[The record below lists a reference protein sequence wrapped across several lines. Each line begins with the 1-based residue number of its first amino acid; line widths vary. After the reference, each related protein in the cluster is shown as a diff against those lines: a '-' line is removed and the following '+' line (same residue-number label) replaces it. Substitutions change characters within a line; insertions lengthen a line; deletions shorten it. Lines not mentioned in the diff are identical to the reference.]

1 MKYFYLLFLLTAFNA
16 ISQDHLLTAEERAYF
31 FHIVRK
37 SPILENNLG
46 RFIEYRGP
54 EILLRSGQV
63 NYDSTEQVIIN
74 QPEMLLIRTDEIAKS
89 PKGLLA
95 EAANKMA
102 IYELN
107 KALRAH
113 SKKEDDDGDIDV
125 ARYEEFE
132 SILLPHMPPNAFKQK
147 GNEYK
152 LHPKI
157 DNVFNPNLSL
167 DDKKNFLDS
176 YRFLD
181 QADALQIIQAI
192 GFATNQYVE
201 KRTYEIYRALGGIA
215 EEFDNYLIA
224 AGDGSNTSGLLE
236 EREKDE
242 KGRWNK
248 GLPKAV
254 GLFPYQVSI
263 VESLNDKGKATK
275 KIEPARVATY
285 HSLTVGNNRQTN
297 LHFDVWGYNDKKQT
311 TVVVEKDGKCYRL
324 FGAGDTRFLSPD
336 SAFSEGATYQ
346 SIINDL
352 QFNKIAKL
360 DDMIY
365 GRRGFDYWIEYNE
378 KKKDD
383 TEMRI
388 EKAEKK
394 YSDYGYT
401 SITTD
406 RRPSRAVRKDKKK
419 STTLKDY
426 QPTTRSQ
433 KDERAKTQ
441 SEIVHLYGL
450 FEGYKS
456 KIKELKADKSKA
468 LELMGLY
475 QLRLEEYKRNF
486 GLYPVPYKEKDGLYT
501 FEDSTTF
508 DVFTQEFTFPASLDT
523 IPFEVRLLAIPVSS
537 LSDEAD
543 EVMLHINKME
553 AEVKYDARIQLELVD
568 VFESDAYL
576 LKQSLFGPKDSLA
589 LRLFFEGLLNKKV
602 DFEIIARGE
611 GIGKR
616 EGARIVKNS
625 APEELKTYPGNT
637 DAERKAAKMD
647 STFRDLRRTEMY
659 ITLNRG
665 VTLEVNSYTDPVHS
679 NVKVDNPDMMEQFT
693 KLGLTENEI
702 LSVMRTYSV
711 LVKMK
716 EEINYLAG
724 IYMTRPEAKIVID
737 RFNKTLSK
745 QRISVKT
752 GSVKLPL

>member
-1 MKYFYLLFLLTAFNA
+1 MKYFYLLFLLAALPSF
-16 ISQDHLLTAEERAYF
+16 SQDHLLTAEERAYF

-46 RFIEYRGP
+46 RFIEYHGP
-54 EILLRSGQV
+54 EILLRNGNI

-74 QPEMLLIRTDEIAKS
+74 QPEMLIIRTDEIAKS

-113 SKKEDDDGDIDV
+113 NKKEDEDGDIDLS
-125 ARYEEFE
+125 RYEEFE
-132 SILLPHMPPNAFKQK
+132 ALLLPHMPTNAFKVK
-147 GNEYK
+147 GNEYR

-181 QADALQIIQAI
+181 QGDALQIIQAI

-201 KRTYEIYRALGGIA
+201 ERAYEIYRALGGIA
-215 EEFDNYLIA
+215 DEFDNYLIA
-224 AGDGSNTSGLLE
+224 AGDGSNTSGLLD

-263 VESLNDKGKATK
+263 VESENEKGKTSK
-275 KIEPARVATY
+275 KIEPARMATY
-285 HSLTVGNNRQTN
+285 NSLTVGNNRQTN
-297 LHFDVWGYNDKKQT
+297 LHFDVWGYNDQKQT
-311 TVVVEKDGKCYRL
+311 TVVIEKDGKCYRL
-324 FGAGDTRFLSPD
+324 YGAGDTRFLSPD
-336 SAFSEGATYQ
+336 SAFSEGSTYM

-352 QFNKIAKL
+352 QYNKIAKL
-360 DDMIY
+360 DEMIY
-365 GRRGFDYWIEYNE
+365 GRRGFDYWIDYNE

-401 SITTD
+401 SISTNK
-406 RRPSRAVRKDKKK
+406 RASRSVRKDKKK

-426 QPTTRSQ
+426 QPTTNSQ
-433 KDERAKTQ
+433 KDERSKTQ
-441 SEIVHLYGL
+441 AEIVQLYGF
-450 FEGYKS
+450 FEGYKE

-468 LELMGLY
+468 LELMGEY
-475 QLRLEEYKRNF
+475 QVRLEEYKRNF
-486 GLYPVPYKEKDGLYT
+486 GLYPVPFKVKDGLYT
-501 FEDSTTF
+501 FDDSTTF
-508 DVFTQEFTFPASLDT
+508 DVFTQEFKFPASLDT
-523 IPFEVRLLAIPVSS
+523 VPFQVRLLAIPVSS
-537 LSDEAD
+537 LSSEAD
-543 EVMLHINKME
+543 EVMLHINRME
-553 AEVKYDARIQLELVD
+553 AEVNYDARIQLELLD
-568 VFESDAYL
+568 VFASDSYL
-576 LKQSLFGPKDSLA
+576 LKQALFDENDSLA

-611 GIGKR
+611 GVGKR
-616 EGARIVKNS
+616 EGARILKDYN
-625 APEELKTYPGNT
+625 PTELKTYPGST
-637 DAERKAAKMD
+637 DTERMASKMD
-647 STFRDLRRTEMY
+647 SNFRDLRRTEMY

-665 VTLEVNSYTDPVHS
+665 ILLEVNSYTDPVHS
-679 NVKVDNPDMMEQFT
+679 NVKVDNAEFMDQFV

-724 IYMTRPEAKIVID
+724 IYLSRPEAKIVID
-737 RFNKTLSK
+737 RFNKALSK